1 MELKWDFLD
10 LDIFKQG
17 MLTPKFPEEGRPPK
31 FPEEDYVRRVMVA
44 FELRQENK
52 RKARTRRIRLV
63 AYTKFYFCKHFI
75 QKERKK
81 EESKYLESDLFPLTG
96 YLYWQ
101 LISYY
106 V

>member
-44 FELRQENK
+44 FELRQEK
-52 RKARTRRIRLV
+52 KKKSEDASQPVSCVRKIL
-63 AYTKFYFCKHFI
+63 
-75 QKERKK
+75 
-81 EESKYLESDLFPLTG
+81 LL
-96 YLYWQ
+96 
-101 LISYY
+101 
-106 V
+106 

>member
-1 MELKWDFLD
+1 MYISRRKKLFRRIQFTGSTWLELKWDFLD

-52 RKARTRRIRLV
+52 RKARTRRYRAHKIL
-63 AYTKFYFCKHFI
+63 
-75 QKERKK
+75 
-81 EESKYLESDLFPLTG
+81 LL
-96 YLYWQ
+96 
-101 LISYY
+101 
-106 V
+106 